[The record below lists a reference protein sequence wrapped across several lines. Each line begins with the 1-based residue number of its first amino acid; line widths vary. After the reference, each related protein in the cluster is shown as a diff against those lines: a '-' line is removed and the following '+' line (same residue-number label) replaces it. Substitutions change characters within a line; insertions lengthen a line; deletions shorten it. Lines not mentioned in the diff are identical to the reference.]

1 MKTSLVVSNMQCG
14 HCVATINKELR
25 KVNGVFGVEANI
37 ATQTLEID
45 HTEEVDVGKMKAVI
59 ASLGYSPNEPQDLF
73 AHKAAQWDENPIR
86 VEQATTFFRRI
97 VDNVPLNSTDVVVD
111 FGCGTDL
118 VGLQF
123 IPYVKS
129 VVMVDN
135 SPAMMEVLRKKWVA
149 EKLTNEQV
157 QLVEG
162 GMEKVKAKNLKLIVT
177 LMALHHV
184 EDTQKL
190 LTQFYQQV
198 EKGGYLAIGDLEKE
212 DGRFHNEKVP
222 HNGFEPY
229 EVCKMLNAVGFELLL
244 CETFH
249 QLTKDTAE
257 GSRAFPQFLIIAK
270 K

>member
-1 MKTSLVVSNMQCG
+1 MQCG

-37 ATQTLEID
+37 ATQTLDID
-45 HTEEVDVGKMKAVI
+45 YTEDVDVGKIKAVI
-59 ASLGYSPNEPQDLF
+59 VSLGYGPNEPQDLF
-73 AHKAAQWDENPIR
+73 AHKAAQWDENPVR

-97 VDNVPLNSTDVVVD
+97 ADSVPLNSTDVVVD
-111 FGCGTDL
+111 FGCGTGL

-135 SPAMMEVLRKKWVA
+135 SPAMLEVLRKKCFT
-149 EKLTNEQV
+149 EKLNNEQV
-157 QLVEG
+157 QLVDG
-162 GMEKVKAKNLKLIVT
+162 GMEKVNAKNLKLIVT

-184 EDTQKL
+184 EDTQKI
-190 LTQFYQQV
+190 LTQFYQHL

-212 DGRFHNEKVP
+212 DGSFHSEQVP
-222 HNGFEPY
+222 HNGFNPQAI
-229 EVCKMLNAVGFELLL
+229 CKILSSLGFELLL
-244 CETFH
+244 CETFR
-249 QLTKDTAE
+249 TIKKETV
-257 GSRAFPQFLIIAK
+257 SYPQFLIIAK